1 MYRFES
7 IEKNLKIGRNKMIAL
22 SLLCGC
28 DYDEKGVI
36 GIGKETAI
44 NFLRTLDDNVVLDR

>member
-1 MYRFES
+1 
-7 IEKNLKIGRNKMIAL
+7 MIAL

-36 GIGKETAI
+36 GIGKEMAI
-44 NFLRTLDDNVVLDR
+44 NFLQTLDDNVVLDR

>member
-1 MYRFES
+1 MES
-7 IEKNLKIGRNKMIAL
+7 IEKNLNIGRNKMIAL

-36 GIGKETAI
+36 GIGKETAMK
-44 NFLRTLDDNVVLDR
+44 FLQLLDDNLVIDQ